1 MENSGRWL
9 EARFVLNDIESDV
22 MVALLSE
29 LPFNSFMEDGTELLA
44 YIERS
49 LLDDYVLSELKDITQ
64 NYNVSYTLADLPD
77 KDWNKEWESNFDPV
91 FVENICTIIAPFH
104 ENTKILGQRIVLSPK
119 MAFGTGHHY
128 TTHGMIVQMNNL
140 DMKHKK
146 VLDFGSGTGLL
157 AIFASIKGASDILA
171 IDIEPPSYDNMI
183 ENFELNNIS
192 NAKPALGGKEMI
204 PVDMVFDVILANITA
219 NVILDSLFELARSLK
234 SGGTILF
241 SGFFESNL
249 DDISQASAE
258 LCLIYVQHTVNGGWV
273 VARFFK
279 E

>member
-1 MENSGRWL
+1 MNEM
-9 EARFVLNDIESDV
+9 ESDV
-22 MVALLSE
+22 LVALLSE

-49 LLDDYVLSELKDITQ
+49 LLDTTVIHDLKDISES
-64 NYNVSYTLADLPD
+64 YNVSYTIISLPD

-157 AIFASIKGASDILA
+157 AIYVLLVDSIVEYTHFLDQNLQ
-171 IDIEPPSYDNMI
+171 DLQ
-183 ENFELNNIS
+183 NFLNWGCHLVGWFFIGGY
-192 NAKPALGGKEMI
+192 AKA
-204 PVDMVFDVILANITA
+204 V
-219 NVILDSLFELARSLK
+219 
-234 SGGTILF
+234 
-241 SGFFESNL
+241 
-249 DDISQASAE
+249 
-258 LCLIYVQHTVNGGWV
+258 
-273 VARFFK
+273 
-279 E
+279 

>member
-1 MENSGRWL
+1 M
-9 EARFVLNDIESDV
+9 
-22 MVALLSE
+22 
-29 LPFNSFMEDGTELLA
+29 
-44 YIERS
+44 
-49 LLDDYVLSELKDITQ
+49 
-64 NYNVSYTLADLPD
+64 
-77 KDWNKEWESNFDPV
+77 
-91 FVENICTIIAPFH
+91 
-104 ENTKILGQRIVLSPK
+104 
-119 MAFGTGHHY
+119 
-128 TTHGMIVQMNNL
+128 
-140 DMKHKK
+140 
-146 VLDFGSGTGLL
+146 L

-258 LCLIYVQHTVNGGWV
+258 LGLTYVQHTVNGGWV